1 MKSISEMAK
10 KIANTEGLKKET
22 NIAQIKEVLRI
33 AAIMLSDDEELEF
46 YFKKYGAKKSKEIG
60 K

>member
-1 MKSISEMAK
+1 MAK

-22 NIAQIKEVLRI
+22 NIAQIKEILKI
-33 AAIMLSDDEELEF
+33 AAIMISDDEELSVS
-46 YFKKYGAKKSKEIG
+46 FKKYGAKKSKEIG